1 MNNKIDRAKL
11 AKKRK
16 SIRSKAINAFI
27 SAIINAL
34 YVWAREWGNN
44 AYFYILIG
52 DETCNDVAWCNSDAI
67 ETIAMSPV
75 AHNPKAAALFE
86 SMRVPYEIFL
96 EDNRKDPEFEKIFQE
111 PLLTPEEWE
120 SLESL

>member
-1 MNNKIDRAKL
+1 MK
-11 AKKRK
+11 K
-16 SIRSKAINAFI
+16 SIKSKAINAFI
-27 SAIINAL
+27 TAIINAL

-52 DETCNDVAWCNSDAI
+52 DDTCNDVAWHNSDAI

-86 SMRVPYEIFL
+86 TMRVPYDLQL
-96 EDNRKDPEFEKIFQE
+96 EDSRKDPKFEKIFQE
-111 PLLTPEEWE
+111 PLQSQEEWYSEE
-120 SLESL
+120 S